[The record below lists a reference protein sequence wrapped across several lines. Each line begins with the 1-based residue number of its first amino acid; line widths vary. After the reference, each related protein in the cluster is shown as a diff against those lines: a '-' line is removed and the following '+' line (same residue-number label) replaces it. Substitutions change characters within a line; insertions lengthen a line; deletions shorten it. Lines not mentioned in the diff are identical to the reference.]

1 LQRGRYGTPAAD
13 AKTPAVLTSAPD
25 ISSMEMFVS
34 FVFRLISTDGDA
46 QDEDAASSIAFQDS
60 IGPGYVSLWE
70 EVGVYDA
77 LYNSDG
83 REAREVSRAIAYGID
98 QLADDES
105 LGRMLPATAR
115 VGEAIR
121 FLENVHRGCTI
132 HPSAR
137 IETR

>member
-1 LQRGRYGTPAAD
+1 
-13 AKTPAVLTSAPD
+13 
-25 ISSMEMFVS
+25 MEALVS
-34 FVFRLISTDGDA
+34 FVFRLIS
-46 QDEDAASSIAFQDS
+46 QDEDAAPSVAFQDS

-98 QLADDES
+98 QLAENES

-115 VGEAIR
+115 YGEAVR

-132 HPSAR
+132 HASAR